1 MSPTTATATATATTT
16 SRPAPSPAAWKD
28 LGCFVE
34 NPYAPY
40 VLAQNMNPNPN
51 PTAADARAGGDANL
65 TIRKC
70 KDTCYRNS
78 YSYAGVEQ
86 GNQCWCSDYLNDVE
100 VGRRFG
106 ASLAQNQSDCNVP
119 CSGEPTAFCGGKGFV
134 NAFMAEDNENAVLET
149 LPPQITSAVSTSTL
163 ISGSSSSTTSSG
175 AVLGETRASSGARR
189 NMALFWRQA

>member
-1 MSPTTATATATATTT
+1 MSPSTT
-16 SRPAPSPAAWKD
+16 SILFHSHSHSHSHRHHHFPPGAFSGRLERLGLFRREPIRPIRPRAKHEPEP
-28 LGCFVE
+28 E
-34 NPYAPY
+34 PEP
-40 VLAQNMNPNPN
+40 P
-51 PTAADARAGGDANL
+51 PTRGRGDANL

-106 ASLAQNQSDCNVP
+106 ASLAQNQSDWKVP

-134 NAFMAEDNENAVLET
+134 NAFMAEDNDENAVLET

-163 ISGSSSSTTSSG
+163 ISGSSSSST
-175 AVLGETRASSGARR
+175 SSGARR
-189 NMALFWRQA
+189 NMALFWR

>member
-1 MSPTTATATATATTT
+1 
-16 SRPAPSPAAWKD
+16 
-28 LGCFVE
+28 
-34 NPYAPY
+34 
-40 VLAQNMNPNPN
+40 MNPNPN
-51 PTAADARAGGDANL
+51 PTAADARARGDANL

-134 NAFMAEDNENAVLET
+134 NAFMAEDNDENAVLET

-163 ISGSSSSTTSSG
+163 ISGSSSSSTSSG

-189 NMALFWRQA
+189 NMALFWR